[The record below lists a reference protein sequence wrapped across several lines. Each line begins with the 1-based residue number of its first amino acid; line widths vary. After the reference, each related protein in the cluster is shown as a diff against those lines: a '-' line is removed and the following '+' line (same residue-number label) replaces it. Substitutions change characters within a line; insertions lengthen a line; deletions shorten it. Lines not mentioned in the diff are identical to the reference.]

1 MEISLS
7 ADRFAPVALE
17 RVIPY
22 ASEKMRQKIETLPQ
36 KLGFAPTHAIIAL
49 FKGRV
54 WIGENGGDYSQN
66 GETLRSDCEILRREY
81 PHHSFAVSRNAW
93 PLPAVQ
99 AARLAGLG
107 VIGLNGLLF
116 SPGFGS
122 HLSIGAVFT
131 DAPLSDGADFLES
144 DGDGYCPKCGE
155 CVRQCPTCA
164 LTYAS
169 GIRTFNP
176 LRCLAYSRQHGGT
189 QPTQDGYYGCDI
201 CQNCCP
207 LNDSAVLT
215 PCGTAL

>member
-17 RVIPY
+17 RVVPY
-22 ASEKMRQKIETLPQ
+22 ASEKMRQKIEALPQ
-36 KLGFAPTHAIIAL
+36 KLGFSPTHAIIAL

-66 GETLRSDCEILRREY
+66 GEVLRSDCEILRGEY
-81 PHHSFAVSRNAW
+81 PAHNFAVSRNAW

-116 SPGFGS
+116 SPGLGS

-131 DAPLSDGADFLES
+131 DAPLADGTDFLEGE
-144 DGDGYCPKCGE
+144 GDGYCHKCGE
-155 CVRQCPTCA
+155 CVRQCPTSA
-164 LTYAS
+164 LTYVS
-169 GIRTFNP
+169 SKREFNS
-176 LRCLAYSRQHGGT
+176 LLCLAYRRQHGDAEPERG
-189 QPTQDGYYGCDI
+189 GYYGCDI
-201 CQNCCP
+201 CQDCCP
-207 LNDSAVLT
+207 LNDSAFSAA
-215 PCGTAL
+215 CGTAL